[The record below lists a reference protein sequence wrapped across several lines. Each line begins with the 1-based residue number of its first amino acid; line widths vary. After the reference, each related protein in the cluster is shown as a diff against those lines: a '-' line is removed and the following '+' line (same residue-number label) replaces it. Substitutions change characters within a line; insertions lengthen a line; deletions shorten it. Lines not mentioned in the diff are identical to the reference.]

1 MRWFLGVFLLAC
13 GSGSAHHEPAAAPA
27 LPPSVAHTAD
37 TRSGVEI
44 AADTRSGVEIAA
56 DNFRAALA
64 ATEEDERARR
74 LRDLEPFVG
83 DGTVTLH
90 EHCSVCD
97 VDDDVERAYRLEG
110 RAALEEWITS
120 SQSLWDG
127 GHTAAYIGER
137 EICDR
142 AGCCSF
148 KPNWETLSHSGIY
161 ILQACFREES
171 SGPILTS
178 IEYIAG

>member
-27 LPPSVAHTAD
+27 LLSNVARTAD
-37 TRSGVEI
+37 TRPGVEI
-44 AADTRSGVEIAA
+44 AADALRS
-56 DNFRAALA
+56 ALLA
-64 ATEEDERARR
+64 EEEDEFANR
-74 LRDLEPFVG
+74 LGDLAPFLG
-83 DGTVTLH
+83 DGAVTLY
-90 EHCSVCD
+90 ESCSVCD
-97 VDDDVERAYRLEG
+97 PGDDDERVYRIEG
-110 RAALEEWITS
+110 RTAIEEWITS
-120 SQSLWDG
+120 SRSLWDG
-127 GHTAAYIGER
+127 GHTAAYMGER
-137 EICDR
+137 EMCDG

-161 ILQACFREES
+161 ILRACFKQES